1 MTTKKEF
8 GNIRGTI
15 FPIHK
20 NELRK
25 FLPMA
30 FIFILISFCYAL
42 TRSLKDMNMLKDIHN
57 DTAISWLKAVAIT
70 PSMIFFTILYGKVS
84 RSTGRDGRFN
94 AVIIYFLAF
103 FTLSLVF
110 LLPQKELL
118 QLNTLSKVLE
128 AKFPRLIGLWGAI
141 CHWPISLFYIH
152 AEAWGT
158 FALSVVFWTFVNEI
172 TAVNQAKRFYSF
184 LSMFAAVG
192 SILAG
197 CILKL
202 DNVRTN
208 FDQGLKFVIIAIVL
222 ILVVY
227 NYFTSDIKANPSY
240 YQVEK
245 KPKKAKVKM
254 TFKESMTF
262 LSRSRYLMLLSI
274 LVIGYG
280 LVIALFEAVQKAQ
293 IKKYVAL
300 TGDNTIY
307 ADIYSDQQI
316 LVGVISIL
324 VTLFFATP
332 ILKKGW
338 RFAASATPVTALVM
352 TVLFFSFLRFG
363 DALDN
368 FLKSFNVTA
377 LYLSIQIG
385 VYNVVLIKSVKYVL
399 FDPTKEAVYIPLDEE
414 TKIRGKAA
422 VDGVGSRLG
431 KSLASVLITGMSS
444 LFGGSQIA
452 NIRTPVVLIIIA
464 VIILWLIA
472 VRALGKL
479 KAAAEEKHE
488 TKAVDAH
495 KVQVSK

>member
-1 MTTKKEF
+1 MSTKKEF
-8 GNIRGTI
+8 GNVRGVV

-30 FIFILISFCYAL
+30 LIFILISFCYAL
-42 TRSLKDMNMLKDIHN
+42 TRSLKDMNILKEMN
-57 DTAISWLKAVAIT
+57 ATAIYWLKAVAIT

-94 AVIIYFLAF
+94 AVMIYFFAF

-110 LLPQKELL
+110 LLPKKELL
-118 QLNTLSKVLE
+118 QLNALSQMLE
-128 AKFPRLIGLWGAI
+128 EKFPSLIGLWGAI

-184 LSMFAAVG
+184 LSMFAAIG

-197 CILKL
+197 FILKL

-208 FDQGLKFVIIAIVL
+208 FDQGLKFVIIAIILV
-222 ILVVY
+222 LVVY

-240 YQVEK
+240 YQVEQ
-245 KPKKAKVKM
+245 KPKKVKVKM
-254 TFKESMTF
+254 SFMDSMKF
-262 LSRSRYLMLLSI
+262 LARSRYLMLLSI
-274 LVIGYG
+274 LVVGYG

-293 IKKYVAL
+293 IQQYVKI

-307 ADIYSDQQI
+307 AGIYSDQQI
-316 LVGVISIL
+316 AVGVMSIL
-324 VTLFFATP
+324 VTIFLATP
-332 ILKKGW
+332 VLKKGW

-352 TVLFFSFLRFG
+352 TVLFFTFLRFG
-363 DALDN
+363 DALDD
-368 FLKSFNVTA
+368 FLKGFNLTA
-377 LYLSIQIG
+377 LHLSVQVG
-385 VYNVVLIKSVKYVL
+385 LYNVVLIKSVKYVL

-414 TKIRGKAA
+414 TKVRGKAA

-431 KSLASVLITGMSS
+431 KSLASVLVTTMST
-444 LFGGSQIA
+444 LLGGGDIA
-452 NIRTPVVLIIIA
+452 NIRTPIVLMIIA

-472 VRALGKL
+472 VRTLGKL
-479 KAAAEEKHE
+479 KTAAEAKHE
-488 TKAVDAH
+488 SERIGART
-495 KVQVSK
+495 VQVSK

>member
-1 MTTKKEF
+1 MSTKKEF
-8 GNIRGTI
+8 GDIRGMI

-20 NELRK
+20 SELRK

-30 FIFILISFCYAL
+30 FIFVLISFCYAL
-42 TRSLKDMNMLKDIHN
+42 TRSLKDMNMLKEIN
-57 DTAISWLKAVAIT
+57 ATAIYWLKAVAIT

-94 AVIIYFLAF
+94 AVMIYFLAF
-103 FTLSLVF
+103 FILALFV
-110 LLPQKELL
+110 LLPKKELL
-118 QLNTLSKVLE
+118 QLNNLSKMLE

-197 CILKL
+197 RILKL
-202 DNVRTN
+202 ENVRTN
-208 FDQGLKFVIIAIVL
+208 FDQGLKFVIVAIVL
-222 ILVVY
+222 ILIVY
-227 NYFTSDIKANPSY
+227 NYFTSDIKANPAY
-240 YQVEK
+240 YQIEQKVK
-245 KPKKAKVKM
+245 KVKVKM
-254 TFKESMTF
+254 SFMESMKF
-262 LSRSRYLMLLSI
+262 LAQSRYLMLISI

-293 IKKYVAL
+293 MQQYVKI

-307 ADIYSDQQI
+307 AGIYAQQ
-316 LVGVISIL
+316 LTSVGVISIL
-324 VTLFFATP
+324 VTLFLATP
-332 ILKKGW
+332 ILKRGW

-352 TVLFFSFLRFG
+352 TVLFFTFLRFG
-363 DALDN
+363 TILDG
-368 FLKSFNVTA
+368 FLKGFNMTSLHMSVMVG
-377 LYLSIQIG
+377 I
-385 VYNVVLIKSVKYVL
+385 YNVVLIKSVKYVL

-414 TKIRGKAA
+414 TKVRGKAA

-431 KSLASVLITGMSS
+431 KSLASVLVTSMAT
-444 LFGGSQIA
+444 LFGGGDIT
-452 NIRTPVVLIIIA
+452 NIRTPIVLIIIA
-464 VIILWLIA
+464 VIILWLMAI
-472 VRALGKL
+472 RTLGRL

-488 TKAVDAH
+488 AELAAAK
-495 KVQVSK
+495 KMQVSK

>member
-1 MTTKKEF
+1 MSTKKEF
-8 GNIRGTI
+8 GDIRGML
-15 FPIHK
+15 FPIYK
-20 NELRK
+20 SELRK

-42 TRSLKDMNMLKDIHN
+42 TRSLKDMNMIKEIN
-57 DTAISWLKAVAIT
+57 AAAIYWLKAVAIT

-94 AVIIYFLAF
+94 AVMIYFLTF
-103 FTLSLVF
+103 FTLSLLF

-118 QLNTLSKVLE
+118 QLHTLSKMLE
-128 AKFPRLIGLWGAI
+128 AKFPSLIGLWGAI

-197 CILKL
+197 FILKL

-208 FDQGLKFVIIAIVL
+208 FDQGLKFVIIAIIL
-222 ILVVY
+222 ILIVY
-227 NYFTSDIKANPSY
+227 NYFTADIKTHPAY
-240 YQVEK
+240 YQIEQ
-245 KPKKAKVKM
+245 KPKKVKVKM
-254 TFKESMTF
+254 SFMDSMKF
-262 LSRSRYLMLLSI
+262 LAQSRYLMLLSI

-293 IKKYVAL
+293 IQQYVRM
-300 TGDNTIY
+300 TGDDTIL
-307 ADIYSDQQI
+307 AGIYSDQQVA
-316 LVGVISIL
+316 VGITSIL
-324 VTLFFATP
+324 VTLFLATP
-332 ILKKGW
+332 ILKRGW

-352 TVLFFSFLRFG
+352 TALFFTFLRFG
-363 DALDN
+363 DTLDD
-368 FLKSFNVTA
+368 FLKGFNLTA
-377 LYLSIQIG
+377 LHLSVQVG
-385 VYNVVLIKSVKYVL
+385 LYNVVLIKSVKYVL

-414 TKIRGKAA
+414 TKVRGKAA

-431 KSLASVLITGMSS
+431 KSLASVLVAIMST
-444 LFGGSQIA
+444 LLGGGDIA
-452 NIRTPVVLIIIA
+452 SIRTPIVLIIIA
-464 VIILWLIA
+464 VIILWLVA
-472 VRALGKL
+472 VRTLGKL

-488 TKAVDAH
+488 AELIGTN